1 VEPQAD
7 AYNKA
12 EKFNIQLFQKL
23 GNSNGL
29 GLLGLTVP
37 EEYGGCG
44 LDASAVVLVHEE
56 LSYADPA
63 FCLSY
68 LAHAIL
74 LVHNLAT
81 NASSSSSSSTQLLER
96 LLPDLISGNKI
107 GGMGMSEASS
117 GTDVLG
123 MKTVATTAVD
133 GGTCYLPTAIFFLY
147 QAAL

>member
-1 VEPQAD
+1 M
-7 AYNKA
+7 YNKA
-12 EKFNIQLFQKL
+12 EKFNMKLFQKL
-23 GNSNGL
+23 GTMDNNENGQHGL

-44 LDASAVVLVHEE
+44 MDTTAVAIVHEE
-56 LSYADPA
+56 LSYSDPA

-74 LVHNLAT
+74 LVHNLT
-81 NASSSSSSSTQLLER
+81 MNALSSQTPLLER
-96 LLPDLISGNKI
+96 LLPDIISGYKI

-123 MKTVATTAVD
+123 MKTVAVVGEN
-133 GGTCYLPTAIFFLY
+133 GGT
-147 QAAL
+147 